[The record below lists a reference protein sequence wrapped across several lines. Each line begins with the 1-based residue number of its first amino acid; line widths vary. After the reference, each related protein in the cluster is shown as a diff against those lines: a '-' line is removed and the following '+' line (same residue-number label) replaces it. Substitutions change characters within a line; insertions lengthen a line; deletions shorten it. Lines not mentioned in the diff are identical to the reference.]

1 MTASFSE
8 LEFHQKLRENN
19 QQLFLKMVA
28 SYEKTIATSM
38 RAQGF
43 KRVNEKE
50 RTVTFS
56 FGTMTFS
63 RSRWKKGNVIR
74 VPLDEQLGLIP
85 RQRFSQEF
93 LYLVTVLASFM
104 PYRKVVEVFDL
115 LQDIGISKNVVH
127 RAVSEAG
134 NLIKQKEEYD
144 SWALSESIERK
155 EKIKT
160 DIIYIEGDGFWV
172 RKSERSSVELSHFVV
187 HTGSDSSCRK
197 KLQNKFEVINSKVK
211 KAKDTLLDYITTN
224 FELAPGTTIITNS
237 DGGKGYTPSS
247 FREFVKFCSKG
258 EHIHFWD
265 PYHVSECIKKNLT
278 PISCD
283 LADATVKKI
292 KKRDRTGL
300 KVILDTAESLLETDA
315 KIESFQ
321 AFKKRIINDFSY
333 TASPKDRGLGDLT
346 IGVME
351 SQHRKMTY
359 RMKKRGMYWSEEGAV
374 AMAQIILLYY
384 SGDLRDIFFGS
395 WRKEYKKIKKLDHF
409 DLVRGENK
417 SEHLIPGARVA
428 RDGLTPMIRKL

>member
-19 QQLFLKMVA
+19 QQFFLKMVA
-28 SYEKTIATSM
+28 SYEKTIAASM

-43 KRVNEKE
+43 KRINQKE

-63 RSRWKKGNVIR
+63 RRRWKKGDIIR
-74 VPLDEQLGLIP
+74 VPLDEKLGLIP

-93 LYLVTVLASFM
+93 LYLVTILASFM

-115 LQDIGISKNVVH
+115 LQDIGISKN
-127 RAVSEAG
+127 
-134 NLIKQKEEYD
+134 
-144 SWALSESIERK
+144 
-155 EKIKT
+155 
-160 DIIYIEGDGFWV
+160 
-172 RKSERSSVELSHFVV
+172 VV

-265 PYHVSECIKKNLT
+265 PYHVSEGIKKNLT

-283 LADATVKKI
+283 LADAAVKKI
-292 KKRDRTGL
+292 RKRDRTGL